1 MIKINFEQIEPNRV
15 QVPLR
20 YVRRTVCFLRP
31 SDEWKSQEEKKLHN
45 LLIYDS
51 HLEVEHNSLLRVL
64 IDQENVHEE

>member
-1 MIKINFEQIEPNRV
+1 MNIILLE
-15 QVPLR
+15 LR